1 MNMDERG
8 NYIDYRV
15 LVTLQDFDKVNA
27 SLFYLAFS
35 GV

>member
-1 MNMDERG
+1 MNVDERG
-8 NYIDYRV
+8 NYIDYRI
-15 LVTLQDFDKVNA
+15 LVTLQDVDKVNA